1 MVTPTVEPEPR
12 MRELLAPL
20 MRDADVR
27 LYLRIEVKGGGAVD
41 PADLVY
47 PIIFS
52 PDFDRGPYQDA
63 EPKRPS
69 TVAELSSELFLVDVP
84 PTRLVPF
91 LQMLLT
97 TDFAYL
103 ESRGSLS
110 QQEAESIARKVVDLV
125 GADARWW
132 SNVEY
137 PKWAWEYGDFS
148 GDFGANPL
156 TGHTYDCAMVGV
168 GDSVAVA
175 FLAYSD
181 D

>member
-1 MVTPTVEPEPR
+1 
-12 MRELLAPL
+12 MRQLLAPL
-20 MRDADVR
+20 TRDADVR
-27 LYLRIEVKGGGAVD
+27 LYLRIKVNGGGDID

-52 PDFDRGPYQDA
+52 PDFDPGPYRYA

-69 TVAELSSELFLVDVP
+69 AVAELRSELFRVDVP
-84 PTRLVPF
+84 AVQMVPF
-91 LQMLLT
+91 LRMLFT

-103 ESRGSLS
+103 ASRGPLS
-110 QQEAESIARKVVDLV
+110 QQGAESIARKVVDLLGPDV
-125 GADARWW
+125 RWW

-137 PKWAWEYGDFS
+137 PAWAWECGDFS
-148 GDFGANPL
+148 GNFGANPL
-156 TGHTYDCAMVGV
+156 TGHTYDCAMVGI
-168 GDSVAVA
+168 GDAVAVA